1 MPKSGEGR
9 SIRIDPEVYA
19 MLLLRKHGN
28 ATFSD
33 VIASLMKEPEPI
45 AEVIPDGT

>member
-1 MPKSGEGR
+1 MPRAGEGR
-9 SIRIDPEVYA
+9 SIRIDPEVYDA
-19 MLLLRKHGN
+19 LLLRKHGN

-45 AEVIPDGT
+45 VEVIQDGT